1 MFKSKKPTREKL
13 KKLKQKNENKVVKK
27 RGKIKYKSVF
37 LFLTTVILL
46 VVGILTLYNLRI
58 RNIMIIGNEYLTDQE
73 IIDISG
79 LRNYPRTIIN
89 SRRGIRKNIEKHELV
104 LSVNVRKRDFL
115 RRVEITVEE
124 NRPLLF
130 SQSDNGTILR
140 DGTIVETKFSVPT
153 LINKVP
159 DELQVRLLAR
169 MANVPN
175 DVLLRMSEIQ
185 YVPNEV
191 DQERFFITM
200 TDGNFV
206 YINIYRFA
214 RIHDY
219 IDFVKGFDNR
229 TGILYLDIGGHF
241 QAF

>member
-1 MFKSKKPTREKL
+1 VFKSKKPTREKL